1 MNVFE
6 LRERLVA
13 DYRDHT
19 RSFIKIRVPRIKEFV
34 DGHLGTE
41 GFWPEPLL
49 QLNPAFQPAGKLA
62 RRSHLTVR
70 TVSHDDTGTAGRR
83 DSACDKKTNTHARSR

>member
-49 QLNPAFQPAGKLA
+49 QLN
-62 RRSHLTVR
+62 RRSSRLE
-70 TVSHDDTGTAGRR
+70 
-83 DSACDKKTNTHARSR
+83 NWHADPT